1 MYASRSE
8 TLISTPVPGLSITHL
23 QQKTWFTVEP
33 NSAPVSQCPDP
44 QYMTPT
50 NTYTSLYVGQNW
62 SNIRSFWPNYALAK
76 PIAYYL
82 GGLSP
87 AVVIVAATVGLRR
100 RNRRAYRSWLE

>member
-62 SNIRSFWPNYALAK
+62 SNIRSFGRIMHWRSL
-76 PIAYYL
+76 
-82 GGLSP
+82 
-87 AVVIVAATVGLRR
+87 LRTI
-100 RNRRAYRSWLE
+100 WVDFLQQ